1 MIFLVVLI
9 YKDIS
14 VVIACQVIVV
24 QVELI
29 DLLNL
34 LRKRFLLH
42 SHHFFDLLHDLR
54 LGGYDV

>member
-1 MIFLVVLI
+1 MI

-24 QVELI
+24 KVELI

-34 LRKRFLLH
+34 LRKKFLLH